1 MSKFANNI
9 DILRKPVGI
18 NDVFGLYIAVTDYLG
33 RRLNFIH
40 PLLTRKNPKH
50 TEMRLLI
57 LNSMLLFI
65 LQSPAAITVEE
76 ILRGNEEAMGGADA
90 ISAVESVLTVSELSA
105 AGFAGTDTVASMK
118 PDKFAED
125 IDLGILRQIS
135 ITDGI
140 NYWASDHAGQ
150 AREAAGRERDLL
162 RITAYFAN
170 FRYLYPDA
178 EMAQFSGEEDGHY
191 IVTFRVVEDVPVSVY
206 FDKNT
211 FLIARSEVD
220 TDFGRS
226 VTEYSDYW
234 EVKGIMLPHTLVQ
247 TTGPQRITSRIT
259 EVYINEGVTEEQFR
273 PPGYESDGFEIGE
286 GCIDIPIEVVGNLVF
301 VDVSVS
307 DSPPLRFLLDTGA
320 GMTVV
325 DRGALD
331 VGGDVEIPAMG
342 VGGTENATL
351 HKAEYLAIGGAK
363 LFNPTVAALDLSGIG
378 DKVGVGLDGILGY
391 DFISKFIIKI
401 DYENRVLS
409 IYDPVSFDY
418 PNEVS
423 FIPVEFVSNIPLI
436 EMACD
441 DYRGKFVLDMG
452 NCVSVILHGP
462 FVAENGLL
470 AKYPATRATALGG
483 IGGVTAVYPACFG
496 QLELGDFKITEPVV
510 YLSAAEDDGFAMT
523 SAIGN
528 VGGEVLSRFTVY
540 LDYPN
545 SRIGLIPNAKFDEPF
560 PESDEK

>member
-1 MSKFANNI
+1 M
-9 DILRKPVGI
+9 
-18 NDVFGLYIAVTDYLG
+18 
-33 RRLNFIH
+33 
-40 PLLTRKNPKH
+40 
-50 TEMRLLI
+50 LI
-57 LNSMLLFI
+57 LT
-65 LQSPAAITVEE
+65 LQPSAAITVEE

-90 ISAVESVLTVSELSA
+90 INAAETVLTVSELSA

-162 RITAYFAN
+162 QITAYFAN
-170 FRYLYPDA
+170 FRYLYPD
-178 EMAQFSGEEDGHY
+178 EGTVELTGEDGDCY
-191 IVTFRVVEDVPVSVY
+191 VLSYNLVEDLPVSVY

-226 VTEYSDYW
+226 VTEYSDYR
-234 EVKGIMLPHTLVQ
+234 EVSGIMLPHTVVQ

-259 EVYINEGVTEEQFR
+259 EAYINEGVTGEQFR
-273 PPGYESDGFEIGE
+273 PPGYENDDFEVGE
-286 GCIDIPIEVVGNLVF
+286 GCVDIPVDVVGNLVF
-301 VDVSVS
+301 VNVSVS

-342 VGGTENATL
+342 VGGTENAALLKT
-351 HKAEYLAIGGAK
+351 EYLAVGGAK
-363 LFNPTVAALDLSGIG
+363 LFNPTVAALDLSRIG
-378 DKVGVGLDGILGY
+378 EKMGTELDGILGY
-391 DFISKFIIKI
+391 DFISKFITKI
-401 DYENRVLS
+401 DYENERLS
-409 IYDPVSFDY
+409 IYDPSDFRYSD
-418 PNEVS
+418 EVS
-423 FIPVEFVSNIPLI
+423 FIPIEFVANIPLI

-452 NCVSVILHGP
+452 NGVSVILHGP

-470 AKYPATRATALGG
+470 AKYSADKTKTLSGVGG
-483 IGGVTAVYPACFG
+483 ITEVYPVRIG
-496 QLELGDFKITEPVV
+496 RLELGDFEIMEPVV

-545 SRIGLIPNAKFDEPF
+545 NRIGLVSNDTFDEAF
-560 PESDEK
+560 PGK